1 MNFTVYSKEGC
12 DYCERIKTVLRLTG
26 STYVVYNLGEDFTKE
41 EFIAEF
47 GEGAT
52 FPQVSCDGK
61 KLGGSV
67 ETVKFLREQQRV
79 ACSTKYF
86 QHPFRSRGG
95 THLKGR

>member
-26 STYVVYNLGEDFTKE
+26 CTYVVYNLGEEFTRE

-47 GEGAT
+47 GEGST

-61 KLGGSV
+61 KIGGSV
-67 ETVKFLREQQRV
+67 ETVKFLREQQKV
-79 ACSTKYF
+79 S
-86 QHPFRSRGG
+86 
-95 THLKGR
+95 

>member
-26 STYVVYNLGEDFTKE
+26 STYVVYNLGEDFTRE

-47 GEGAT
+47 GEGST

-61 KLGGSV
+61 KIGGSI
-67 ETVKFLREQQRV
+67 ETVKFLREQQKV
-79 ACSTKYF
+79 S
-86 QHPFRSRGG
+86 
-95 THLKGR
+95 

>member
-26 STYVVYNLGEDFTKE
+26 CAFVVYNLGEDFTRE

-47 GEGAT
+47 GEGST

-61 KLGGSV
+61 KIGGSI
-67 ETVKFLREQQRV
+67 ETVKFLRGQQKV
-79 ACSTKYF
+79 S
-86 QHPFRSRGG
+86 
-95 THLKGR
+95 

>member
-1 MNFTVYSKEGC
+1 M
-12 DYCERIKTVLRLTG
+12 
-26 STYVVYNLGEDFTKE
+26 VYNLGEDFTKE

-67 ETVKFLREQQRV
+67 ETVKFLE
-79 ACSTKYF
+79 S
-86 QHPFRSRGG
+86 S
-95 THLKGR
+95 KGCLIH

>member
-61 KLGGSV
+61 KIGGSV
-67 ETVKFLREQQRV
+67 ETVKFLREKQKV
-79 ACSTKYF
+79 A
-86 QHPFRSRGG
+86 
-95 THLKGR
+95 

>member
-12 DYCERIKTVLRLTG
+12 DYCERIKTVLSLTG

-61 KLGGSV
+61 KIGGSV
-67 ETVKFLREQQRV
+67 ETVKFLREQQKV
-79 ACSTKYF
+79 A
-86 QHPFRSRGG
+86 
-95 THLKGR
+95 

>member
-61 KLGGSV
+61 KIGGSV
-67 ETVKFLREQQRV
+67 ESVKFLREQQKV
-79 ACSTKYF
+79 A
-86 QHPFRSRGG
+86 
-95 THLKGR
+95 

>member
-26 STYVVYNLGEDFTKE
+26 STYVVYNLGVDFTRE

-67 ETVKFLREQQRV
+67 ETVKFLKEQQKV
-79 ACSTKYF
+79 A
-86 QHPFRSRGG
+86 
-95 THLKGR
+95 

>member
-26 STYVVYNLGEDFTKE
+26 STYVVYNLGEDFTRE

-47 GEGAT
+47 GEGST

-61 KLGGSV
+61 KIGGSV
-67 ETVKFLREQQRV
+67 ETVKFLREQQKV
-79 ACSTKYF
+79 A
-86 QHPFRSRGG
+86 
-95 THLKGR
+95 

>member
-26 STYVVYNLGEDFTKE
+26 CTYVVYNLEEDFTRE

-47 GEGAT
+47 GEGST

-61 KLGGSV
+61 KIGGSI
-67 ETVKFLREQQRV
+67 ETVKFLREQQKV
-79 ACSTKYF
+79 S
-86 QHPFRSRGG
+86 
-95 THLKGR
+95 